1 MKRLANMQKM
11 PKNDSKVTM
20 FTNKDEND
28 IKYKFMSLNGDKR
41 MRSTI
46 TSKFQKRES
55 IIR

>member
-28 IKYKFMSLNGDKR
+28 IKYKFMSLNGDRR

-46 TSKFQKRES
+46 ASKF
-55 IIR
+55 